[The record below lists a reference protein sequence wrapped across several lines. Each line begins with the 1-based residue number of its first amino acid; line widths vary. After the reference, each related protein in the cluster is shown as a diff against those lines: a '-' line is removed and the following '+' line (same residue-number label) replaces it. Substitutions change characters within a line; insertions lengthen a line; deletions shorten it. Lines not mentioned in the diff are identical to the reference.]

1 MRSLHLKRA
10 LQDIRQNLLLNTVTI
25 STIALSI
32 LIVSAAVLFFLNTTD
47 ILESWRRGIR
57 IMVYLESDLDT
68 AQRHAIETRIRKLY
82 GVQATHFISKET
94 ALERLRSQMQRQ
106 SAVLDGLAQN
116 PLPDA
121 FEVQMIP
128 TASTWEKA
136 EDLAKS
142 LEAVAGVTDVEYGQ
156 RWVERFV
163 TLFNLFRL
171 TSYAMGGL
179 FFIAS
184 VFIVGNT
191 VRLIL
196 YSRRQEV
203 EIMRLVGATERF
215 ILAPFYFQSMIQGA
229 LGGALCRAFQPF
241 PADEL
246 CHGRPFLY
254 CLGLH
259 RRQHGT
265 VDPLLPTGRGR
276 DHASGGRHRALHSG
290 PVLFS
295 EHDPGRAGGHDRPCG
310 PFDYV
315 YVDSV

>member
-1 MRSLHLKRA
+1 MLSLHLKRA
-10 LQDIRQNLLLNTVTI
+10 LQDIRQNRLLNAVTI

-47 ILESWRRGIR
+47 MLEAWRRGIR
-57 IMVYLESDLDT
+57 IMVYLEDDLDK
-68 AQRHAIETRIRKLY
+68 ARRHAIETQIKKLY
-82 GVQATHFISKET
+82 GVQAARFISKET
-94 ALERLRSQMQRQ
+94 ALDQLRDQMQRQ

-136 EDLAKS
+136 EDLATS

-229 LGGALCRAFQPF
+229 LGGVSGLVALFIMFMLIQSKIQAVSVTGLVNLRFLSPGLLMAVV
-241 PADEL
+241 AASTL
-246 CHGRPFLY
+246 VGWLGCHLSLKQY
-254 CLGLH
+254 LK
-259 RRQHGT
+259 
-265 VDPLLPTGRGR
+265 V
-276 DHASGGRHRALHSG
+276 
-290 PVLFS
+290 
-295 EHDPGRAGGHDRPCG
+295 
-310 PFDYV
+310 
-315 YVDSV
+315 

>member
-10 LQDIRQNLLLNTVTI
+10 LQDIRQNRLLNAVTI

-32 LIVSAAVLFFLNTTD
+32 LIVSAAMLFFLNTTD
-47 ILESWRRGIR
+47 MLESWRRGIR

-106 SAVLDGLAQN
+106 SAILEGLDRN

-121 FEVQMIP
+121 FEIQMIP
-128 TASTWEKA
+128 TARTWDKA
-136 EDLAKS
+136 EDLAQNI
-142 LEAVAGVTDVEYGQ
+142 EAVAGVADVEYGQ

-163 TLFNLFRL
+163 ALFNLFRL

-229 LGGALCRAFQPF
+229 LGGMTGLVALLIMFMLIQSKIQAVSVTGLVNLRFLSPGLLLAIV
-241 PADEL
+241 AASTL
-246 CHGRPFLY
+246 VGWLGCHLSLKQY
-254 CLGLH
+254 LK
-259 RRQHGT
+259 
-265 VDPLLPTGRGR
+265 V
-276 DHASGGRHRALHSG
+276 
-290 PVLFS
+290 
-295 EHDPGRAGGHDRPCG
+295 
-310 PFDYV
+310 
-315 YVDSV
+315 

>member
-1 MRSLHLKRA
+1 MLSLHLKRA
-10 LQDIRQNLLLNTVTI
+10 LQDIRQNRLLNAVTI

-47 ILESWRRGIR
+47 VLESWRRGIR
-57 IMVYLESDLDT
+57 IMVYLENGLDK
-68 AQRHAIETRIRKLY
+68 AQRHAIETSITKIY
-82 GVQATHFISKET
+82 GVQTAVFISKEA
-94 ALERLRSQMQRQ
+94 ALERLRTQMRRQ
-106 SAVLDGLAQN
+106 SSILEGLEHN

-128 TASTWEKA
+128 TARTWDKA
-136 EDLAKS
+136 EDVAGK
-142 LEAVAGVTDVEYGQ
+142 LEALSGVADVEYGQ

-163 TLFNLFRL
+163 TLFKLFRF

-196 YSRRQEV
+196 YSRREEV

-229 LGGALCRAFQPF
+229 LGGIGGLVALLMMFMLIQSKIQAVSVTGLVNLRFLAPGMLV
-241 PADEL
+241 AIVTASTL
-246 CHGRPFLY
+246 VGWLGCHLSLKQY
-254 CLGLH
+254 LK
-259 RRQHGT
+259 
-265 VDPLLPTGRGR
+265 V
-276 DHASGGRHRALHSG
+276 
-290 PVLFS
+290 
-295 EHDPGRAGGHDRPCG
+295 
-310 PFDYV
+310 
-315 YVDSV
+315 